1 MIIRNEALDDSVCDD
16 GIFSRP
22 WEKHFSVSLYCAYD
36 YNAPVQCWMP
46 TLHMQGQTKLK
57 YLSKAVEYT
66 LFQKKTETL
75 HQSFSKLALRS
86 RII

>member
-22 WEKHFSVSLYCAYD
+22 WEKHFSASLYCAYD

-46 TLHMQGQTKLK
+46 TLHMQGQTDKIKIPFQSCRIHLISEENRNTA
-57 YLSKAVEYT
+57 SK
-66 LFQKKTETL
+66 F
-75 HQSFSKLALRS
+75 
-86 RII
+86 